1 MMGAEL
7 LGYPRS
13 DGTVGVRNH
22 VLVVSSM
29 DVTNPLA
36 RRIAAAVE
44 GTVSVTTSF
53 GRIHEGANRAQH
65 ERTLAGLIRNPNTA
79 AALVVGFEP
88 DTTRG
93 VVEAV
98 GDCGKPV
105 AALSVL
111 SDGSTSDLVR
121 EGGRIVAGM
130 AAEAGRM
137 ARTPQPLSSLVL
149 GLKCGGS
156 DPTSGLIG
164 NAAVGRVSDAL
175 VEAGGTV
182 ILTETEDMVGAEH
195 LLAAR
200 AATPEIGEALCA
212 AVARLEQQALD
223 HGARLSALGDDHIA
237 YGITTTEEKAL
248 GSIQKA
254 GRSSLQEVIGYAE
267 QPRRKGLVFMDAVG
281 GGMPEITGLAAA
293 GAQVIL
299 FLTGSG
305 HPTGHPV
312 APTIKITGNPRTA
325 ARMASSIDVDVSPA
339 LAGEISLEDAAERI
353 QNALL
358 AVCAGQKTRNELL
371 GDVES
376 TVASVHAWSQHLVGL
391 A

>member
-105 AALSVL
+105 AA
-111 SDGSTSDLVR
+111 
-121 EGGRIVAGM
+121 
-130 AAEAGRM
+130 
-137 ARTPQPLSSLVL
+137 
-149 GLKCGGS
+149 
-156 DPTSGLIG
+156 
-164 NAAVGRVSDAL
+164 
-175 VEAGGTV
+175 
-182 ILTETEDMVGAEH
+182 H
-195 LLAAR
+195 
-200 AATPEIGEALCA
+200 
-212 AVARLEQQALD
+212 
-223 HGARLSALGDDHIA
+223 
-237 YGITTTEEKAL
+237 
-248 GSIQKA
+248 
-254 GRSSLQEVIGYAE
+254 
-267 QPRRKGLVFMDAVG
+267 
-281 GGMPEITGLAAA
+281 
-293 GAQVIL
+293 
-299 FLTGSG
+299 
-305 HPTGHPV
+305 
-312 APTIKITGNPRTA
+312 
-325 ARMASSIDVDVSPA
+325 
-339 LAGEISLEDAAERI
+339 
-353 QNALL
+353 
-358 AVCAGQKTRNELL
+358 
-371 GDVES
+371 
-376 TVASVHAWSQHLVGL
+376 
-391 A
+391 